1 MDRKYVIE
9 FIAKMTNQITAETI
23 VDRLINEGLL
33 HLGHGDAEVD
43 TIVDCFSN
51 TFGNTKTSKQDRWAA
66 NRLAKK
72 YGSQAICGII
82 QLLGANSQERFSPT
96 VNSVAQLEEK
106 IVTVLKFLR
115 SAKREEKIQL

>member
-66 NRLAKK
+66 NRLAAHL
-72 YGSQAICGII
+72 SC
-82 QLLGANSQERFSPT
+82 LLGANSQERFSPT